1 MAWNKYTR
9 VVRLGI
15 KQYLSVLKT
24 EKSHAALCVSAC
36 SVGVGGGV
44 WIIFI
49 VDCLGSSF
57 TICKHQV
64 RTGSSTCH

>member
-36 SVGVGGGV
+36 SVGGGGLNH
-44 WIIFI
+44 FH
-49 VDCLGSSF
+49 CRLLREFFYNLQTPS
-57 TICKHQV
+57 
-64 RTGSSTCH
+64 